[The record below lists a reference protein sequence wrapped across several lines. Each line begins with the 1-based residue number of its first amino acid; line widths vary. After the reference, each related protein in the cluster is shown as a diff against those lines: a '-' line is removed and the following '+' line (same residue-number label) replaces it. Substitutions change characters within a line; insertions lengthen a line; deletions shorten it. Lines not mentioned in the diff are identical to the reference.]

1 MQPLRVAERFAITG
15 DRVEL
20 GPLSQRDKEEKAMYQ
35 TPELSKFG
43 TFREITLQG
52 KYGVLDG
59 AARRNDGCTYD
70 PSGRCS

>member
-1 MQPLRVAERFAITG
+1 
-15 DRVEL
+15 
-20 GPLSQRDKEEKAMYQ
+20 MYQ
-35 TPELSKFG
+35 SPELSKFG

-52 KYGVLDG
+52 KYGILDG

>member
-1 MQPLRVAERFAITG
+1 
-15 DRVEL
+15 
-20 GPLSQRDKEEKAMYQ
+20 MYQ
-35 TPELSKFG
+35 SPELTKFG

-52 KYGVLDG
+52 KYGIKDG